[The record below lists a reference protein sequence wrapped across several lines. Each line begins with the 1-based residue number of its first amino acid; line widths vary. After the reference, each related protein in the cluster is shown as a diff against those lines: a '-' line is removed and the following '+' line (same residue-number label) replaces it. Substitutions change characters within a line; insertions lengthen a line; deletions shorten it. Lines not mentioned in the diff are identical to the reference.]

1 LFMRFV
7 DYTKRKQR
15 KQKFM
20 RFKQGSMA
28 FLRVGAT
35 ALCAVILATNGATRA
50 EAATITVTL
59 NLNELPTGAFTSPLD
74 VDGFVLTPRLDGSS
88 TPQIEGLGGL
98 NVLASDAVSGQ
109 GADTF
114 LTMAD
119 GDAFSLVSLSM
130 EDNGADLIGVSD
142 GTDIISYGRDVPLF
156 SALTP
161 YDYSSIFQ
169 NITSVDLDPVN
180 EGGNPVIGNITVSY
194 ASTPELGTLALLGMG
209 VTAFALARRRV
220 AKRLKF

>member
-1 LFMRFV
+1 MRFV

-28 FLRVGAT
+28 FWRVGAT
-35 ALCAVILATNGATRA
+35 ALCAVILATSGATRA
-50 EAATITVTL
+50 EADTVTVTL

-74 VDGFVLTPRLDGSS
+74 VDGFVLTPNLGPSS
-88 TPQIEGLGGL
+88 VPQIEGFDGL
-98 NVLASDAVSGQ
+98 NVLGSDSVAPQ

-119 GDAFSLVSLSM
+119 GGVFSLVSLSM
-130 EDNGADLIGVSD
+130 EDNGGDLIGVTD
-142 GTDIISYGRDVPLF
+142 GTDFITYGRDVPLF
-156 SALTP
+156 SVLTP
-161 YDYSSIFQ
+161 YDYSSMFQ
-169 NITSVDLDPVN
+169 NITSLDLDPVDGG
-180 EGGNPVIGNITVSY
+180 GGNPVIGNITVSFV
-194 ASTPELGTLALLGMG
+194 STPEPGTLALLGIGM
-209 VTAFALARRRV
+209 TAFALARRRV